1 LENVL
6 LALLAYWGKAAN
18 DPAGAPS
25 SHPLILHCLDVA
37 AVADA
42 LMTARAETTRRVAN
56 ALRLPLR
63 DARPVLLWLI
73 ALHDLGK
80 FAGNFQVRVAELAVR
95 LGLHPGRYGG
105 AARHDA
111 VGLAMAEQLVRV
123 LHAQTLERVSG
134 VLGEHELILLLSA
147 TTGHHGAPRS
157 ADAVRNPT
165 ECWDRQQLDHAR
177 QFADLMWTFFGADAI
192 VAAETGAPDDIDEP
206 EFNAATWDLAGLTIV
221 ADWLGSN
228 TDWFPYAAWQH
239 AADPRAVPATLD
251 ALRDYWNDARRRA
264 AEAVTAS
271 GLCRAAPA
279 PFDPVHVVAAEHHLR
294 PAQQAA
300 CDVPLSA
307 QGSLTVLED
316 QTGSGKTEAALLL
329 FHRLFAADLVDGI
342 FLGLPTQAT
351 ANALYAR
358 VLPVLTQLV
367 LDPSQA
373 SAVLSHSARDHNST
387 FRRGL
392 IAPSQTERLVRG
404 EQEPASIGY
413 TAWLAESTKRAL
425 LAQFGVGTIDQ
436 SLLTVLRSKHQA
448 LRLFGLDRKLLLID
462 EVHAYDS
469 YQAQVLKTL
478 LTRIAARGGHV
489 VLLSATLPVAQRQ
502 QFIDAFARGLHRRRL
517 PSGRRAALVAVDTRY
532 PLLTRLDGAGI
543 VEIPVAALQR
553 PHAYAIR
560 YATRIEEV
568 VDTLVAAAEAGKAA
582 VWIRN
587 TVAEAHDA
595 FDLLQRRLSPAL
607 QQKLQLFHSRFA
619 LGDRLRIEQDVLGR
633 FGKCSTA
640 RQRVGCILVATQVI
654 EQSLDLDFDVMVT
667 DLAPVDLLIQRA
679 GRLFRHVRDESGNPL
694 PVGSDRRG
702 EPVLWIF
709 GPERNG
715 EVSADWVS
723 AWSRGTALV
732 YDNHAYLWRTAREL
746 SDRLDL
752 GTAPRAAMEAVYD
765 LGEDDYP
772 QALQRS
778 AYQAEGRR
786 QGDGQVANFNTIAG
800 NEAYE
805 NNGLVWP
812 DDLTAPTRLTQ
823 PTMELVLARV
833 ERGSI
838 VPWVDGADGWAMSVV
853 RIRKGNL
860 RGRPSLGD
868 LEAEACRIEECN
880 PTVRWRTLFVLQKNA
895 YLYIGSLEAIDG
907 KSVSFSYD
915 STLGL
920 RRTSQE
926 TGESA

>member
-1 LENVL
+1 MLRSIL
-6 LALLAYWGKAAN
+6 DYWGKAGN
-18 DPAGAPS
+18 DPAGGPS

-42 LMTARAETTRRVAN
+42 LMTARPETLRRIA
-56 ALRLPLR
+56 AAFRLPVLA
-63 DARPVLLWLI
+63 ARRLLLWLI

-80 FAGNFQVRVAELAVR
+80 FAGNFQVRVPELAAR
-95 LGLHPGRYGG
+95 LGLHANHYGG
-105 AARHDA
+105 SARHDA
-111 VGLAMAEQLVRV
+111 VGLAMAEQLAAE
-123 LHAQTLERVSG
+123 LHAQTVARVSD
-134 VLGEHELILLLSA
+134 VLEVRELILLLSA

-157 ADAVRNPT
+157 SGAVRCS
-165 ECWDRQQLDHAR
+165 ECWKPQQMTHAR
-177 QFADLMWTFFGADAI
+177 QFAELMWTFFGVDTIEPA
-192 VAAETGAPDDIDEP
+192 VAAPLDET
-206 EFNAATWDLAGLTIV
+206 EFNAASWDIAGLTIV

-228 TDWFPYAAWQH
+228 TDWFPYAAWLS
-239 AADPRAVPATLD
+239 AADPRATPANLD
-251 ALRDYWNDARRRA
+251 DLREYWNDALKRA
-264 AEAVTAS
+264 AEAVVGS
-271 GLCRAAPA
+271 GLCRADPS
-279 PFDPVHVVAAEHHLR
+279 PFDAIHVVPAQYRLR

-300 CDVPLSA
+300 CELPLSA
-307 QGSLTVLED
+307 EGSLTVLED

-329 FHRLFAADLVDGI
+329 FHRLFASDLVDGI
-342 FLGLPTQAT
+342 FLALPTQAT

-358 VLPVLTQLV
+358 ALPILTNLV
-367 LDPSQA
+367 LDPAQA
-373 SAVLSHSARDHNST
+373 SAVLSHSARDHNSV

-392 IAPSQTERLVRG
+392 IAPSRTERLVSG

-448 LRLFGLDRKLLLID
+448 LRLFGLDRKLLLVD

-478 LTRIAARGGHV
+478 LARIAARGGHV
-489 VLLSATLPVAQRQ
+489 VLLSATLPIAQRQ
-502 QFIDAFARGLHRRRL
+502 QFIDAFARGLRGRTSI
-517 PSGRRAALVAVDTRY
+517 SGRRFEPMVADTHY

-543 VEIPVAALQR
+543 TETPFAALQR

-560 YATRIEEV
+560 YATRIEDV
-568 VDTLVAAAEAGKAA
+568 VEALVAAAGAGKAA
-582 VWIRN
+582 VWVRN
-587 TVAEAHDA
+587 TVAEAHEA
-595 FDLLQRRLSPAL
+595 FVLLQRLLPPAL

-619 LGDRLRIEQDVLGR
+619 LGDRLRIEQDVLAR
-633 FGKCSTA
+633 FGKGSTA
-640 RQRVGCILVATQVI
+640 EQRAGCILVATQVI
-654 EQSLDLDFDVMVT
+654 EQSLDLDLDVMVT

-679 GRLFRHVRDESGNPL
+679 GRLFRHMRDESGNPL
-694 PVGSDRRG
+694 PVGPDRRG
-702 EPVLWIF
+702 EPLLWIF
-709 GPERNG
+709 GPEREG

-746 SDRLDL
+746 GDRLDL
-752 GTAPRAAMEAVYD
+752 GAAPRAAMEAVYD
-765 LGEDDYP
+765 VGEDDYP

-786 QGDGQVANFNTIAG
+786 RGDGQVANFNTIAD

-805 NNGLVWP
+805 NNGLDWP
-812 DDLTAPTRLTQ
+812 DDMTAPTRLTQ

-838 VPWVDGADGWAMSVV
+838 VPWADGADDWAMSVV
-853 RIRKGNL
+853 RIRKDNL

-880 PTVRWRTLFVLQKNA
+880 PTVRWRTLFVLQKNP
-895 YLYIGSLEAIDG
+895 YLYIGGLEAVDG
-907 KSVSFSYD
+907 TSVCFSYD

-926 TGESA
+926 AGESA